1 MKARVPSRYE
11 KELRKE
17 ADKVLTEMAKQTK
30 AALAAEVE
38 TELKARVEA
47 ANKAYELELDALVLW
62 TLHARFGF
70 GYKRLSAFYEALF
83 QERQELHNRYLPAAP
98 DYSDNGVESGVAYH
112 RLRDFGYDVKT
123 HFAELNAKYPIQ
135 TFPENEKTEG

>member
-1 MKARVPSRYE
+1 MKAKVPSRYE
-11 KELRKE
+11 KALRKE

-30 AALAAEVE
+30 EALAEQVEAEFAERVE
-38 TELKARVEA
+38 T
-47 ANKAYELELDALVLW
+47 ANKAYELEVDALVLW

-83 QERQELHNRYLPAAP
+83 QERQELHNRYLPRKP
-98 DYSDNGVESGVAYH
+98 DYSDNGIESDIAYH

-123 HFAELNAKYPIQ
+123 HYAELNAKYPIQ
-135 TFPENEKTEG
+135 TFPEKEKTEG